1 MEDKVFESA
10 EIQTA
15 DMEKPLPVIAED
27 KDLSVSAKEIPVEQ
41 KIFGIGLKILSKY
54 TGIKASDADRIQSL
68 KTDCQN
74 LFYVGKDN
82 FQASDLGRFMAAA
95 VISYYRTVICS
106 NIDNSDL
113 TAEKAI
119 LSECWD
125 LIKKYNRIAVDDEQA
140 WEIVFKSL
148 DEIVRIRRE
157 TCPVHV
163 YCFAMDMAKI
173 VAEYLDDH
181 GRPQDF
187 VIEARKHRLPYLKK
201 LCMASAA
208 A

>member
-1 MEDKVFESA
+1 MN
-10 EIQTA
+10 
-15 DMEKPLPVIAED
+15 D
-27 KDLSVSAKEIPVEQ
+27 KDLAVSAKEIPVEQ
-41 KIFGIGLKILSKY
+41 VIFGNVLKTLHKY
-54 TGIKASDADRIQSL
+54 AGIKSSETERIQSL
-68 KTDCQN
+68 KVDCQN
-74 LFYVGKDN
+74 LFYMGKDN
-82 FQASDLGRFMAAA
+82 FQACDLGKFMAAS
-95 VISYYRTVICS
+95 VISYYRTVICC

-113 TAEKAI
+113 TGEKSI

-125 LIKKYNRIAVDDEQA
+125 LIKKYNRITVDDEQS
-140 WEIVFKSL
+140 WEAVFNSL

-157 TCPVHV
+157 ASPVHV
-163 YCFAMDMAKI
+163 YYFAMNMAKI

-201 LCMASAA
+201 LCTASVSAA